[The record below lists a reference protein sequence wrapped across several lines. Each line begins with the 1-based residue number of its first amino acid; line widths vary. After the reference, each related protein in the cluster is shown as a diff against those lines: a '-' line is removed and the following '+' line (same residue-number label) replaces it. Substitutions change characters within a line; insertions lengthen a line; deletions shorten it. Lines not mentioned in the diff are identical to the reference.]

1 MIWTLGALPL
11 FLLAIGTPIFALFL
25 IGAALTFAT
34 VMTVPPI
41 AVHQVIYGGLE
52 NYALLAVPFFIFAGE
67 LMGRAGIADRLIAW
81 VLALV
86 GRTPGGLGVATVGAC
101 TLIGAISGASTAT
114 VAVIGR
120 ALYPGLVRDYGPRFA
135 SGLVSTSGSI
145 DIVIPPSIAMIL
157 YGAAAEESIP
167 RLFAGGVLPGLLI
180 AGMMCAYVIAQGA
193 RAPGS
198 TRVGFS
204 LRRFVA
210 TTRDAFPALMMPV
223 VILAGIYLGWSSPTE
238 AGGFACLYGVI
249 VGRFVY
255 REMSWAD
262 VLDCATRS
270 AILTAQILIV
280 VAAAA
285 VFAWLL
291 TVNGVP
297 RALTEGIAALD
308 LPPWGFLMVVNV
320 MLLIVGCF
328 LDPTSA
334 IVVLTPLL
342 MPLVKHLGIDPVHFG
357 IVMTVNVAIG
367 MFTPPFGL
375 NLFVARSVLGVPL
388 ETLYRGVVPFALV
401 QIAALL
407 IITYWPA
414 LTLILAR
421 AI

>member
-1 MIWTLGALPL
+1 MIWTLGAIPL
-11 FLLAIGTPIFALFL
+11 VLLAIGTPIFALFL

-120 ALYPGLVRDYGPRFA
+120 ALYPGLARDYGPRFA

-204 LRRFVA
+204 LRRFGT
-210 TTRDAFPALMMPV
+210 TTRDALPALMMPV

-291 TVNGVP
+291 TVNGIP
-297 RALTEGIAALD
+297 RALTEGLAALD
-308 LPPWGFLMVVNV
+308 LPPWGFLMAVNV
-320 MLLIVGCF
+320 LLLIVGCF

-342 MPLVKHLGIDPVHFG
+342 IPLVKHLGIDPVHFG

-401 QIAALL
+401 QLAALL

-414 LTLILAR
+414 LTLLLAR

>member
-1 MIWTLGALPL
+1 MIWTLGAVPL

-25 IGAALTFAT
+25 IGAALSFAT

-67 LMGRAGIADRLIAW
+67 LLGRAGIADRLIAF

-210 TTRDAFPALMMPV
+210 TTRDAVPALMMPV

-238 AGGFACLYGVI
+238 AGGFACLYGVV

-291 TVNGVP
+291 TVNGAP
-297 RALTEGIAALD
+297 RALTEGLAALD
-308 LPPWGFLMVVNV
+308 LPPWGFLMAVNV

-342 MPLVKHLGIDPVHFG
+342 VPLVKHLGIDTVHFG

-414 LTLILAR
+414 LTLVLAR

>member
-1 MIWTLGALPL
+1 MIWTLGVLPV

-25 IGAALTFAT
+25 IGAMLSFTS
-34 VMTVPPI
+34 VLTVPPV
-41 AVHQVIYGGLE
+41 ALHQIVYGGME
-52 NYALLAVPFFIFAGE
+52 NYALLAVPFFVFAGE
-67 LMGRAGIADRLIAW
+67 LMGRAGIAERLIAW

-86 GRTPGGLGVATVGAC
+86 GRMPGGIGVATIGAC

-120 ALYPGLVRDYGPRFA
+120 SLYPGLARDYGPRFA

-180 AGMMCAYVIAQGA
+180 AGMMCAYVIAHGA
-193 RAPGS
+193 RMPGS
-198 TRVGFS
+198 TRVGFRLDRF
-204 LRRFVA
+204 LR
-210 TTRDAFPALMMPV
+210 TTVDALPALLMPIF
-223 VILAGIYLGWSSPTE
+223 ILAGIYFGWSSPTE
-238 AGGFACLYGVI
+238 AGGFACVYGI
-249 VGRFVY
+249 LVGRFVY

-291 TVNGVP
+291 TVNGAP
-297 RALTEGIAALD
+297 RALTAGLAALD
-308 LPPWGFLMVVNV
+308 LPPWAFLMMVN
-320 MLLIVGCF
+320 LLLLVVGCF

-342 MPLVKHLGIDPVHFG
+342 VPLVKSLGIDTVHFG

-401 QIAALL
+401 QLAALM

-414 LTLILAR
+414 LTLLLAR